1 MKDSKDT
8 LEKEEDKNHEKYEK
22 YDKDWKDWKDWDNYQ
37 WRHWRHKHR
46 RGCRRG
52 PGGGGSAV
60 YGLGFIG
67 AVIFFIGHATTFWG
81 GVLGFFQA
89 LVWPAFLVYEAL
101 KVLIK

>member
-1 MKDSKDT
+1 MKESDKKDMG
-8 LEKEEDKNHEKYEK
+8 ECKNYCGK
-22 YDKDWKDWKDWDNYQ
+22 
-37 WRHWRHKHR
+37 HKWHNHGR
-46 RGCRRG
+46 NA
-52 PGGGGSAV
+52 GGGNAV

-67 AVIFFIGHATTFWG
+67 ALIFFIGHATTFWA